1 MLKKADF
8 EKTTESEIYRIGVI
22 AQFNLTFELSCKAL
36 QKVLR
41 IHGVEEAVVGALGE
55 ILQLAYRVGFISDT
69 STWLQMLKKRKFAI
83 HIYSEDK
90 ADELVSLIRDRFIST
105 FTILEEKLKA
115 KIDNAANEL

>member
-36 QKVLR
+36 QEVLR
-41 IHGVEEAVVGALGE
+41 IHGVEEAVVGASRE
-55 ILQLAYRVGFISDT
+55 IFQLAYRVGFISDT

-83 HIYSEDK
+83 HIYSEDR
-90 ADELVSLIRDRFIST
+90 LMNSCH
-105 FTILEEKLKA
+105 
-115 KIDNAANEL
+115 